1 MLRLRLLGPSSTKK
15 PVSYLIVVMKI
26 NVAES
31 ADEMDE
37 DFSAAI
43 RQMEK
48 LARSDASIEGRR
60 SAAAGPR

>member
-1 MLRLRLLGPSSTKK
+1 
-15 PVSYLIVVMKI
+15 LIVVMKI

-31 ADEMDE
+31 VDEMDE

-48 LARSDASIEGRR
+48 LARPTSIEGWAKH
-60 SAAAGPR
+60 SCWAEES

>member
-1 MLRLRLLGPSSTKK
+1 
-15 PVSYLIVVMKI
+15 MKI